1 MPLQSWIN
9 ELPPVKPASGEK
21 FSDRLIDGVLKCL
34 LLGAFFIVL
43 SGFLALIYF
52 LSNVRFVIKL

>member
-1 MPLQSWIN
+1 M
-9 ELPPVKPASGEK
+9 KPARGK
-21 FSDRLIDGVLKCL
+21 TLLDRLIDWVLKCL
-34 LLGAFFIVL
+34 LLLAFFIVL

>member
-1 MPLQSWIN
+1 
-9 ELPPVKPASGEK
+9 VKPVAGK
-21 FSDRLIDGVLKCL
+21 KLLDRLIDGVLKCL
-34 LLGAFFIVL
+34 LLVAFFIVL